1 MNLNGLT
8 FAVQMSGIC
17 HTVIVLVGAL
27 YGSGMAIKRNKRPRD
42 PIQLAKLIGDIATG
56 QTDDGVED
64 GRDAAASEFMRQG
77 GRKGGAARAKKLSAE
92 QRTEIARIAANAR
105 WKKSY

>member
-1 MNLNGLT
+1 
-8 FAVQMSGIC
+8 
-17 HTVIVLVGAL
+17 
-27 YGSGMAIKRNKRPRD
+27 MAIKRKKRSETPYNS
-42 PIQLAKLIGDIATG
+42 

-77 GRKGGAARAKKLSAE
+77 GRTGGAARAKKLSAG

-105 WKKSY
+105 